1 MSTNNLNPFSSS
13 SNDPKRR
20 SSRFGSLR
28 DKLGRSKSNASSSST
43 SFPATRNVAS
53 TNAYPADEG
62 NPSDPPPAYTSGQSV
77 TAPSIDMG
85 SYTSSTTFGSVRSP
99 TTVSSAGHSDVELDG
114 RYGLLATFDTVL
126 LIDDSESM
134 GWATNYPTCWR
145 QTQRALQTIAPII
158 TTYDSDGI
166 DIYFMNARNDRDKGD
181 PSNGIAPG
189 GWRGITREDMVLEV
203 FSQFTPRGTTP
214 TGRRLSQIL
223 TPYVTKLEKELA
235 HHREV
240 KPLNL
245 IVITD
250 GAASDDPDEEIIR
263 IAKRLDKA
271 DAPLNQIGIQ
281 FFQVGNDY
289 QATEALKALDDDLEK
304 KGVRDMVDTV
314 TWTGRDTTATEL
326 TGESILKAVLGA
338 VVRRLDNK
346 AASGEYHRG

>member
-1 MSTNNLNPFSSS
+1 MSSNSLNPFSTSD
-13 SNDPKRR
+13 NDTKRR
-20 SSRFGSLR
+20 SSVFGSFGSIR
-28 DKLGRSKSNASSSST
+28 DKLGRSKSNSSST
-43 SFPATRNVAS
+43 SINATKNVVSPAANE
-53 TNAYPADEG
+53 N
-62 NPSDPPPAYTSGQSV
+62 NPSDPPPAYTPQHAVPSPSVGSV
-77 TAPSIDMG
+77 T
-85 SYTSSTTFGSVRSP
+85 SP
-99 TTVSSAGHSDVELDG
+99 TTIGSSGPSDIELDG

-134 GWATNYPTCWR
+134 GWASSYPTCWT

-158 TTYDSDGI
+158 TKYDSDGI
-166 DIYFMNARNDRDKGD
+166 DIYFMNNRNKSDKGD
-181 PSNGIAPG
+181 LSNGIAPG
-189 GWRGITREDMVLEV
+189 GWRGVTREDTVLEI
-203 FSQFTPRGTTP
+203 FSQFLPRGTTP
-214 TGRRLSQIL
+214 TGRRISQIL
-223 TPYVTKLEKELA
+223 TPYVSRLEKELE
-235 HHREV
+235 HNREV

-245 IVITD
+245 IIITD

-314 TWTGRDTTATEL
+314 TWTGRNTTATEL

-338 VVRRLDNK
+338 VVRRLDKK